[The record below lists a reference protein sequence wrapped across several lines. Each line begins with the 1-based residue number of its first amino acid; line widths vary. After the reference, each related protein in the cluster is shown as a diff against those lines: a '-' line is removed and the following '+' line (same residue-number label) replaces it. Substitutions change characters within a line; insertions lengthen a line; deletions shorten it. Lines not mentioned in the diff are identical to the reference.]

1 MNVGSLVGS
10 VSTGAIIGSLVFS
23 GVGFVAFS
31 YGKKTH
37 NFRLL
42 AMGGVLMIFPYFVG
56 DTTLMWL
63 VGAVLSG
70 SLYFLWE

>member
-1 MNVGSLVGS
+1 MSAGDIV
-10 VSTGAIIGSLVFS
+10 GSLVFS

-31 YGKKTH
+31 YGKKTR

-56 DTTLMWL
+56 NTTLMWL
-63 VGAVLSG
+63 VGAALSG